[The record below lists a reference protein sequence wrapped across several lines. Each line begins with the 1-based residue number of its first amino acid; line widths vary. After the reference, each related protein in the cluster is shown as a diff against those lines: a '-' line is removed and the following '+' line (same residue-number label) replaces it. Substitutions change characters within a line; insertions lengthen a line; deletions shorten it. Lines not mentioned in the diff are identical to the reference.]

1 MPVNQE
7 EESAGLEFSVR
18 DIADTLRRRK
28 WVIIQAFVIVT
39 VIGLVTAALS
49 PPVYNTNGR
58 MLVDAPG
65 KGEFIYRNLDA
76 SDPLS
81 ALTVLRQQPSIDTQ
95 MAILNSSEFR
105 RRVANRLGDRAA
117 SPVSL
122 GFQTQEGTGIVI
134 VSGEGTDPKAC
145 AEWCNVAIAEYVDFT
160 AQSNRQAI
168 DQTLKYLREK
178 SLEAQ
183 NALSKAEN
191 ALMAFKRRTQ
201 YSESS
206 EIQAL
211 KMDEAIKARQKVT
224 DAKSEL
230 AMIEIRINALDS
242 RLKGEKDT
250 VEEPRIVDNP
260 EVAAFRNQIAALK
273 ADRAVKLGEYQP
285 ESSVILELNAKIEEL
300 EKQMVGKPLVI
311 RETVERPNPKVGEL
325 KAQLD
330 DLLTQKKTLEAQR
343 DQYAQVAVPA
353 VKTVTQYAPWQV
365 ELGKLE
371 RERSMSEKTFTDYD
385 TKLRDLEVRK
395 ELVGATARLMEEAQP
410 PSVPI
415 RPQKA
420 QQVAMAA
427 VLGLLLG
434 VGFAFLQEF
443 LDDRVNTSEDIERIT
458 ALPTLGVV
466 PTIPE
471 SHNRLLIGHDA
482 LSPVTESYRS
492 LRTSVLYSSV
502 DNPIHTMI
510 VTSAHPGEGKSI
522 TSANLAIAMALQG
535 KRVILTDADLRRPSV
550 HRMFR
555 LEGEPGLTSVLA
567 GEVSLEDALHST
579 AIEGLSVL
587 CCGALPPNPPE
598 LLNSQAMMDL
608 MAQMREYADL
618 IVFDTPPTIPVTD
631 AQVLAS
637 VTDGAVLV
645 VEAGQ
650 SRKAAVKHARDLLTQ
665 THSRVLGVV
674 LNKIDQSSKGYYY
687 HYYYRSGYRRY
698 KKYGYGRKGYGQ
710 GYGYGGG
717 YGSQNQGYGYG
728 GGYGSGQGYGYGGG
742 QGYGY
747 GGQSY
752 GEGYGYGESYGYG
765 YSDGRSR
772 HQLGS
777 ATQDGAEGEIDEM
790 YDAADGGAG
799 SDGENRNDR
808 NDRGPGGPGGRGQGG
823 RDEQP
828 RLPDRL
834 RDWE

>member
-1 MPVNQE
+1 MPANLE
-7 EESAGLEFSVR
+7 EESSGPEFSIR
-18 DIADTLRRRK
+18 DITDTLRRRK
-28 WVIIQAFVIVT
+28 WVIIQAFVIVS

-49 PPVYNTNGR
+49 PPVYSTAGR
-58 MLVDAPG
+58 MLVETPSNNN
-65 KGEFIYRNLDA
+65 FILTQLDA
-76 SDPLS
+76 KDPLS
-81 ALTVLRQQPSIDTQ
+81 ALTVLRQKQNVETQ
-95 MAILNSSEFR
+95 LAILRSSEFR
-105 RRVANRLGDRAA
+105 RRVNNRLGDMAGEA
-117 SPVSL
+117 VSL
-122 GFQTQEGTGIVI
+122 SYQPQEGTGIII
-134 VSGEGTDPKAC
+134 VAAEGTNPKAC
-145 AEWCNVAIAEYVDFT
+145 AEWCNVSVAEYVDFT
-160 AQSNRQAI
+160 AETNRRAI
-168 DQTLKYLREK
+168 RQTLKYLRE
-178 SLEAQ
+178 ER
-183 NALSKAEN
+183 SKAET
-191 ALMAFKRRTQ
+191 ALAAAEKELTAFKRRTQ
-201 YSESS
+201 YSDSDE
-206 EIQAL
+206 ERVLRLKEALEARQRAGAAKQELLTLETKLAGIQARL
-211 KMDEAIKARQKVT
+211 
-224 DAKSEL
+224 DAEPESLNEV
-230 AMIEIRINALDS
+230 RII
-242 RLKGEKDT
+242 
-250 VEEPRIVDNP
+250 PNP
-260 EVAAFRNQIAALK
+260 EVEAFRGRIASLK
-273 ADRAVKLGEYQP
+273 AERAVKLGEYQ
-285 ESSVILELNAKIEEL
+285 ETSAVIIELNAQIEEL
-300 EKQMVGKPLVI
+300 EKQLEGRPLVI
-311 RETVERPNPKVGEL
+311 KETYEKPNPRLLEL
-325 KAQLD
+325 RSQLD
-330 DLLTQKKTLEAQR
+330 DLHLQKATFEAQYK
-343 DQYAQVAVPA
+343 QLASIAIPA
-353 VKTVTQYAPWQV
+353 VQKVEQFAPWQV

-371 RERSMSEKTFTDYD
+371 RERAMSEKTFIDYD
-385 TKLRDLEVRK
+385 TKLRELEVRQ
-395 ELVGATARLMEEAQP
+395 ELVGATAQLMEEAP
-410 PSVPI
+410 VPGVPI

-427 VLGLLLG
+427 MMGLLLG

-535 KRVILTDADLRRPSV
+535 KRVILADADLRRPSV

-567 GEVSLEDALHST
+567 GEVSLEDALHPT
-579 AIEGLSVL
+579 AIEGLTVL

-608 MAQMREYADL
+608 MALMREHADL

-650 SRKAAVKHARDLLTQ
+650 SRKAAVKHARDLLAQ

-698 KKYGYGRKGYGQ
+698 KKYGYGRKGYG
-710 GYGYGGG
+710 
-717 YGSQNQGYGYG
+717 
-728 GGYGSGQGYGYGGG
+728 YGYGGG
-742 QGYGY
+742 QGYGSGKGY
-747 GGQSY
+747 GYGSGEGYGQSYGY
-752 GEGYGYGESYGYG
+752 GEGYGYGQSYGYG
-765 YSDGRSR
+765 
-772 HQLGS
+772 
-777 ATQDGAEGEIDEM
+777 EG
-790 YDAADGGAG
+790 Y
-799 SDGENRNDR
+799 GE
-808 NDRGPGGPGGRGQGG
+808 GRGRHRLGAAGVDTETLSPHEMAGG
-823 RDEQP
+823 DFRPEQAEEQEERP